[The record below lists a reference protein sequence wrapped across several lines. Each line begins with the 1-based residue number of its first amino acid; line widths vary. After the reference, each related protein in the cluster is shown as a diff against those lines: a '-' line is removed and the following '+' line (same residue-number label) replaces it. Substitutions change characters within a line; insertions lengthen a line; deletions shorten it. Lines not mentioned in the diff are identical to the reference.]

1 MKKNYVLDTNI
12 LLHDPNAIFRFDD
25 NNVIIPIYVIEEVDQ
40 FKREG
45 SERGRNARHVV
56 RLLDDL
62 RETGG
67 SLSKGV
73 SIKSGGIL
81 TVAVPAKRPE
91 LPYAI
96 DKAAMDNAILQ
107 TAFDVREADGG
118 RPTVFVTMDT
128 NLRLRA
134 DALRMVAETYE
145 NQRVEP
151 QRVETGGTDV
161 EDSADEIDSLF
172 QDGRLPAPANLIPP
186 DRGEGRD
193 GRNNGKEAATFYLSA
208 NLCVLLR

>member
-1 MKKNYVLDTNI
+1 MKKNYVLDTNV
-12 LLHDPNAIFRFDD
+12 LLHDPQAIFRFED

-73 SIKSGGIL
+73 TTKNGGML
-81 TVAVPAKRPE
+81 QVAVPKVRPD
-91 LPYAI
+91 LPTAI

-107 TAFDVREADGG
+107 T
-118 RPTVFVTMDT
+118 
-128 NLRLRA
+128 
-134 DALRMVAETYE
+134 
-145 NQRVEP
+145 
-151 QRVETGGTDV
+151 
-161 EDSADEIDSLF
+161 
-172 QDGRLPAPANLIPP
+172 
-186 DRGEGRD
+186 
-193 GRNNGKEAATFYLSA
+193 
-208 NLCVLLR
+208 